1 MSLVQEV
8 LREGRDPR
16 VEVELLGL
24 QRDPAHDRAPAAG
37 HAAALGLGLVA
48 LVAQRDLD
56 APHAHAPAEQSA
68 PAVHLDLVGQRS
80 LEPDRERLD
89 EGVEVAAVGP
99 QRRGQQV
106 EVVGAGHQPPPRG
119 GAMAWIP
126 VISRPTM
133 SDRMLSVPS
142 KVKTASMSAW
152 WRATWW
158 RRRIPLPPR
167 MSRASATI
175 ARALAAW
182 FILASEAIPGVRRSS
197 PASSLRR
204 RHSSCMA
211 VISPTMRLS
220 LSCTSWNDASGCPN
234 CSRSFA

>member
-1 MSLVQEV
+1 MRRTR
-8 LREGRDPR
+8 LRPPSRP
-16 VEVELLGL
+16 
-24 QRDPAHDRAPAAG
+24 PRAPPAFAR
-37 HAAALGLGLVA
+37 AEQA
-48 LVAQRDLD
+48 
-56 APHAHAPAEQSA
+56 APALD
-68 PAVHLDLVGQRS
+68 VDLVEQGS
-80 LEPDRERLD
+80 LEPDRKRLD

-99 QRRGQQV
+99 QRGGQEV
-106 EVVGAGHQPPPRG
+106 EVVRAGHQPPPRG

-133 SDRMLSVPS
+133 SDWMLSVPS
-142 KVKTASMSAW
+142 KVKTASTSAW

-197 PASSLRR
+197 PASSL
-204 RHSSCMA
+204 
-211 VISPTMRLS
+211 
-220 LSCTSWNDASGCPN
+220 
-234 CSRSFA
+234 